1 MKLLSSLLI
10 SLKALKANKVRSL
23 LTTLG
28 IIIGVAAVI
37 SLVTITQGAKQMI
50 ENQLTALGGKSL
62 IVNSGMKAGGGQS
75 PYANRKIA
83 DIKPLTEKD
92 ASAIS
97 RLDTVQY
104 VSEILDTSSNVVANG
119 KSWFTKIVGVSPEF
133 VYINDWPPSQGT
145 FFNKKDVSDAAL
157 VCVIGKTVQSALF
170 AGSSPVGQKI
180 RIGNFTYEVIGVMN
194 TIGQTPSGKD
204 QDDLILMPYTAVQKR
219 LLNRNTLGHISVA
232 VNRPEDVQI
241 AKAQITKVLRS
252 THNIKP
258 GYEDDFHIRT
268 QENQI
273 NTINRVLGIMT
284 ILLGSIASI
293 SLIVGGIGIM
303 NIMLVS
309 VSERTKEIGIRMA
322 VGAREKDILKQFL
335 VESIVL
341 SLLGGLIGIVLGII
355 ISKAASTVTGW
366 PATVSA
372 SAVLISFFFAALV
385 GITFGIY
392 PARKAS
398 QLNPIEALRYE

>member
-1 MKLLSSLLI
+1 MNLFNSLLI

-37 SLVTITQGAKQMI
+37 SLVTITQGAQKMI
-50 ENQLTALGGKSL
+50 EKQLTSLGGKSL
-62 IVNSGMKAGGGQS
+62 IVNSGIKTGGKNKSLEQI
-75 PYANRKIA
+75 KITE
-83 DIKPLTEKD
+83 IKPLTEKD
-92 ASAIS
+92 ASLI
-97 RLDTVQY
+97 RQLDRVHY

-119 KSWFTKIVGVSPEF
+119 KSRFTKIVGVSPEF
-133 VYINDWPPSQGT
+133 VYINDWLPSQGT
-145 FFNKKDVSDAAL
+145 FFNKKDVYDAAL
-157 VCVIGKTVQSALF
+157 VCVIGKTIQNALF
-170 AGSSPVGQKI
+170 ANSNPIGQKVK
-180 RIGNFTYEVIGVMN
+180 IGNFTYEVIGVMT

-204 QDDLILMPYTAVQKR
+204 QDDLILVPYTSVQKR
-219 LLNRNTLGHISVA
+219 LLNKNTLGNISVA
-232 VNRPEDVQI
+232 VYEPEDLYF
-241 AKAQITKVLRS
+241 AKNQITQILRI

-273 NTINRVLGIMT
+273 NTINRVLRIMK

-335 VESIVL
+335 VEATVL
-341 SLLGGLIGIVLGII
+341 SLLGGLIGIALGIF
-355 ISKAASTVTGW
+355 ISEIAAVVTGW
-366 PATVSA
+366 PTTVSA
-372 SAVLISFFFAALV
+372 SAILISFFFAALV
-385 GITFGIY
+385 GIIFGIY